1 MLVILDIVIC
11 EKFQDKSSQL
21 YNIMSY
27 GCQLLVDINQAIIKD
42 SSYSIPES
50 VKFEEKKIL
59 LSANIHL
66 LQHYYRNLVS
76 S

>member
-1 MLVILDIVIC
+1 MLIILGIVIC

-27 GCQLLVDINQAIIKD
+27 GCLWKLVDINQAIIKD

-50 VKFEEKKIL
+50 VKFEEKKK
-59 LSANIHL
+59 
-66 LQHYYRNLVS
+66 YC
-76 S
+76 

>member
-1 MLVILDIVIC
+1 
-11 EKFQDKSSQL
+11 
-21 YNIMSY
+21 MSY
-27 GCQLLVDINQAIIKD
+27 GCLWKLVDINQAIIKD

-50 VKFEEKKIL
+50 VKFEKKKIL

-66 LQHYYRNLVS
+66 LQHCYRNLVS